1 MAYYRPALKGD
12 IELLHHAIRE
22 QDRAE
27 IWHSHGM
34 TPKEGLEF
42 SLDRAVEAHSII
54 SNEEKV
60 IGMFGVGE
68 VTPNIGVPWLLATD
82 ELPKVQREF
91 LPESL
96 KWVERVNDR
105 YDLLFNYVYA
115 ENKTSI
121 RWLKWLGFSF
131 IRKIDD
137 WGVHPAPFIEF
148 ARHKGT

>member
-1 MAYYRPALKGD
+1 MAYYRPARWED
-12 IELLHHAIRE
+12 IAALAPTIRE
-22 QDRAE
+22 QDRTE

-34 TPKEGLEF
+34 TPQEGLEF
-42 SLDRAVEAHSII
+42 SFDKAVEAHSII
-54 SNEEKV
+54 SDKEEV

-68 VTPNIGVPWLLATD
+68 VAPRIGVPWLLASD
-82 ELPKVQREF
+82 ELPKVQRQF

-96 KWVERVNDR
+96 KWVNKVNDQ

-115 ENKTSI
+115 GNTVSI

-131 IRKIDD
+131 IQKIDN

>member
-1 MAYYRPALKGD
+1 MAYYRPAEGKD
-12 IELLHHAIRE
+12 ISLLAPHIRT
-22 QDRAE
+22 QDRTE

-34 TPKEGLEF
+34 TPEEGLSF
-42 SLDRAVEAHSII
+42 SLERAVEAHSII
-54 SNEEKV
+54 SDEGNV

-68 VTPNIGVPWLLATD
+68 VTPHIGVPWLLASD
-82 ELPKVQREF
+82 ELQLYFRQF

-96 KWVERVNDR
+96 KWVEKVNDR

-115 ENKTSI
+115 GNTVSI
-121 RWLKWLGFSF
+121 KWLKWLGFSF
-131 IRKIDD
+131 IQKIED

>member
-1 MAYYRPALKGD
+1 MAYYRQAERKD
-12 IELLHHAIRE
+12 IALLHHAVRE
-22 QDRAE
+22 QDRTE

-34 TPKEGLEF
+34 TPQEGLEF
-42 SLDRAVEAHSII
+42 SFDGAVEAHSII
-54 SNEEKV
+54 SDEGNV

-68 VTPNIGVPWLLATD
+68 VSPRIGVPWLLATD
-82 ELPKVQREF
+82 ELPKVQRQF

-115 ENKTSI
+115 GNKVSI

-148 ARHKGT
+148 ARIKGN